1 MGLGLTST
9 KNIISS
15 HNASIEVEST
25 VKKGTSFILYFKLA
39 E

>member
-1 MGLGLTST
+1 MGLGLTSA

-15 HNASIEVEST
+15 HNAFIEVEST
-25 VKKGTSFILYFKLA
+25 VGKGTSFIIHFKLA